1 MADPLNIA
9 VVEDQDALRALTV
22 ELLRANGYSA
32 VGVASAEALEW
43 RAARPAQ
50 LFVIDLNL
58 PGEDGLSLAR
68 RIRAAWPQAGIVM
81 LTARTARAD
90 RVAGYVHGADVYL
103 HKPVAPDELL
113 GVIAALGRRLQP
125 PPVGVAPAART
136 EPAAITLD
144 TTQLALVSPLARV
157 ALTPHE
163 AALVEALMRAPRR
176 QLGLSRIAEVLGIS
190 PHDMS
195 KASLQ
200 VRMVRLRRKLTD
212 AGGEPPAIKAVR
224 GYGYQ
229 LCASLT
235 LA

>member
-1 MADPLNIA
+1 MASPLNIA
-9 VVEDQDALRALTV
+9 VVEDHDALRALTV
-22 ELLRANGYSA
+22 ELLLARGYSA
-32 VGVASAEALEW
+32 VGVASAEALDW
-43 RAARPAQ
+43 RAARATD

-58 PGEDGLSLAR
+58 PGEDGLSLSS
-68 RIRAAWPQAGIVM
+68 RIRSACPQAGIVM
-81 LTARTARAD
+81 VTARTGRAA
-90 RVAGYVHGADVYL
+90 RVAGYAHGADVYL
-103 HKPVAPDELL
+103 PKPVAPEELL
-113 GVIAALGRRLQP
+113 AVIAALGRRLQP
-125 PPVGVAPAART
+125 SPVGAVHAART
-136 EPAAITLD
+136 GPAAITLD
-144 TTQLALVSPLARV
+144 TLQLALVSARARV

-176 QLGLSRIAEVLGIS
+176 QLGLSRIAEVLGLS

-195 KASLQ
+195 KASLE
-200 VRMVRLRRKLTD
+200 VRVVRLRRKLTD